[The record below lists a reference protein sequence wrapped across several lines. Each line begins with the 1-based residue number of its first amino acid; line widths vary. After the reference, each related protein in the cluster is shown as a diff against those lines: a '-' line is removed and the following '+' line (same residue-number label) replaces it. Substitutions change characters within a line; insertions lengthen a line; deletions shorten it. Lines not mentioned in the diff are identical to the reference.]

1 MASLIFQEILK
12 EVTPEQRANVRLSL
26 ALATKIHDLMDK
38 NALNTEEMAKKIGEP
53 IEVVETW
60 MSGTHRFSI
69 DTLIRLECF
78 FDEPIISV
86 ATSYGKMASTH
97 EAEIA

>member
-26 ALATKIHDLMDK
+26 ALAARIHDLMEK
-38 NALNTEEMAKKIGEP
+38 NAVNAEKMAEKMNEP
-53 IEVVETW
+53 IEVIETW

-78 FDEPIISV
+78 FDEPIIHV
-86 ATSYGKMASTH
+86 AASHGK
-97 EAEIA
+97 IALAHAV

>member
-26 ALATKIHDLMDK
+26 AVAARIYDLMDK
-38 NALNTEEMAKKIGEP
+38 NALNAEKMAKKMNET
-53 IEVVETW
+53 IEIVETW
-60 MSGTHRFSI
+60 ISGTHTFST

-78 FDEPIISV
+78 FKEPIIHV
-86 ATSYGKMASTH
+86 ATTYDKIASTH
-97 EAEIA
+97 EVEVA

>member
-12 EVTPEQRANVRLSL
+12 EVMPEQRANVRLSL
-26 ALATKIHDLMDK
+26 ALAERIHDLMDK
-38 NALNTEEMAKKIGEP
+38 NALNVEKMAKKMDEP

-60 MSGTHRFSI
+60 MSGTHHFSV

-78 FDEPIISV
+78 FDEPIIHV
-86 ATSYGKMASTH
+86 AASSGKIALAH
-97 EAEIA
+97 AVEAA